1 MIWSH
6 VNCMDIL
13 DQLPAGLYFADKN
26 RKIIYWNSYARE
38 ISGYASDEVIGLHCH
53 DNVLMHVD
61 DQGNSLCKELCPL
74 ALTIIDG
81 LIREADVF
89 LKHKDGHRIS
99 VRIHTLPLRDN
110 SGETIGAAEIFTD
123 ISLMLSIKQK
133 AERLEKI
140 AFFDSLTQLPNRKH
154 MEAELYS
161 RLQEFKRYGMPFGV
175 LFLDIDHFKEFN
187 DTMGHDAGDRILKTV
202 AATLRGSARP
212 FDVFGRW
219 GGEEFVGVIRNIDP
233 ETLAMIGNRYLK
245 LIEKS
250 HVVIEGKQIGITVSI
265 GATAV
270 RTNDAINTLIKRA
283 DRFMYQSKQNGRNRL
298 TAD

>member
-1 MIWSH
+1 MTWSH

-13 DQLPAGLYFADKN
+13 DQLPVGLYFTDKN

-38 ISGYASDEVIGLHCH
+38 ISGYSSDEVIGLHCH

-89 LKHKDGHRIS
+89 LSHKDGHRTA

-110 SGETIGAAEIFTD
+110 RGETIGAAEVFTD
-123 ISLMLSIKQK
+123 LSLLLSIKEK
-133 AERLEKI
+133 AETLEKI
-140 AFFDSLTQLPNRKH
+140 AFFDSLTQLPNREH
-154 MEAELYS
+154 METELYS

-187 DTMGHDAGDRILKTV
+187 DTMGHDAGDRVLKTV
-202 AATLRGSARP
+202 SATLRGSARP

-233 ETLAMIGNRYLK
+233 ETLAMVGNRYLK

-270 RTNDAINTLIKRA
+270 RPKDTIDTLIKRA